1 MTFHRASN
9 SIVRAVKK
17 RLEAAIPPSRL
28 VEDSIK
34 RFSLPGTHHQ
44 ITLFIAES
52 SNGKRVFVAE
62 LVEPDLPHIYQALPL
77 PEPRKGGLLGAGH
90 AAKKDAQDISKIM
103 LTAILGIAKTVQNNP
118 RFRRN
123 IITLNGAQ
131 LDKTIAA
138 VSKTLNGSK
147 KSI

>member
-1 MTFHRASN
+1 MNFHRASN

-17 RLEAAIPPSRL
+17 RLETAKPPSRL

-44 ITLFIAES
+44 VTLFIAES
-52 SNGKRVFVAE
+52 SDGQRVFVAE
-62 LVEPDLPHIYQALPL
+62 LIEPDLPHIYQSLPL
-77 PEPRKGGLLGAGH
+77 PKPHSKLMGG
-90 AAKKDAQDISKIM
+90 AKADARDISKIM
-103 LTAILGIAKTVQNNP
+103 LTAILGIAKTVQSDP

-123 IITLNGAQ
+123 IITLNGAT

-147 KSI
+147 KI